1 MEDADDLCAMISK
14 CNLVGNPKEWFL
26 DSGATRHICSAK
38 EVFATY
44 TPAECDEF
52 LFMGNTATA
61 RIAGTGK
68 VMLKMTSDKVL
79 TLNNVLHVPTIRKNL
94 VSVALLVKNGFKCV
108 LVSDRAVISKNE
120 MFIGKATSMRVIS
133 N

>member
-1 MEDADDLCAMISK
+1 MA
-14 CNLVGNPKEWFL
+14 NTTT
-26 DSGATRHICSAK
+26 TR
-38 EVFATY
+38 
-44 TPAECDEF
+44 
-52 LFMGNTATA
+52 M
-61 RIAGTGK
+61 AGTEN